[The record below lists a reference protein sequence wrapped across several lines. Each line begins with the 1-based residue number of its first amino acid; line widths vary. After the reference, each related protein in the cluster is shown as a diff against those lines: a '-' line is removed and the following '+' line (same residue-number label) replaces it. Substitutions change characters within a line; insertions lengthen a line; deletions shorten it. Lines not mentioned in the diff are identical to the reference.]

1 MLDIIITVLTC
12 VSFLLLSASGGSG
25 FPPPLDREEERRL
38 FRLAG
43 EGDRDAR
50 AKLITHNLRLV
61 AHIVRKY
68 YQSSPNQE
76 DLISIGTV
84 GLIKSVDSFNSGNGA
99 RFATYAARCIQNE
112 ILMYFRS
119 RKKLGAEVSLGDVI
133 ETDKEGDPLT
143 YIDIIKVDDTIADDL
158 DRKFKIM
165 KVARYIKS
173 ELTDREREIIILRYG
188 LGSDAPIT
196 QRCVAEKLGISRS
209 YVSRIEKCALE
220 KLRRKL
226 TGRP

>member
-1 MLDIIITVLTC
+1 MHYVLSDIHGN
-12 VSFLLLSASGGSG
+12 SAA
-25 FPPPLDREEERRL
+25 FDAI
-38 FRLAG
+38 LALIDMR
-43 EGDRDAR
+43 EGDR
-50 AKLITHNLRLV
+50 LYI
-61 AHIVRKY
+61 
-68 YQSSPNQE
+68 
-76 DLISIGTV
+76 
-84 GLIKSVDSFNSGNGA
+84 
-99 RFATYAARCIQNE
+99 
-112 ILMYFRS
+112 
-119 RKKLGAEVSLGDVI
+119 LGDVI
-133 ETDKEGDPLT
+133 ETDKEGNPLT

-165 KVARYIKS
+165 KVAEYIKT
-173 ELTDREREIIILRYG
+173 ELTDREREIIVLRYG